1 MAVVDS
7 LLLPTSQRAIVTQDD
22 GTLAIKDNV
31 SLPQILQ
38 PHMIIIKTVAVALN
52 PTDFKMPA
60 RFPSPGTVNG
70 CDFAGTIVQLGPGV
84 TRPLTIGDR
93 VFGAVHGA
101 NPLCPQSG
109 AFAEYIA
116 AYSDFVI
123 RIPDGMAWETAAA
136 IGGAGIGS
144 VGLALFCSMQLSAR
158 PHQPSEKQ
166 FYVLVSGGASAS
178 GTMAI
183 QILRRYV

>member
-1 MAVVDS
+1 MATNNS
-7 LLLPTSQRAIVTQDD
+7 LSLPSSQRAIVTQDD
-22 GTLAIKDNV
+22 GTVAIKDNV
-31 SLPQILQ
+31 PLPELLQ
-38 PHMIIIKTVAVALN
+38 PDMILIKTVAVALN
-52 PTDFKMPA
+52 PTDYKMPA
-60 RFPSPGTVNG
+60 RFPSPGSTNG

-84 TRPLTIGDR
+84 TRPLTVGDR

-101 NPLCPQSG
+101 NPLCKQSG

-116 AYSDFVI
+116 AYSDFVMLV
-123 RIPDGMAWETAAA
+123 PDEVKWENAAA

-144 VGLALFCSMQLSAR
+144 VGLALFCSMGLSAR
-158 PHQPSEKQ
+158 PRQPSEKE

-183 QILRRYV
+183 QILRR